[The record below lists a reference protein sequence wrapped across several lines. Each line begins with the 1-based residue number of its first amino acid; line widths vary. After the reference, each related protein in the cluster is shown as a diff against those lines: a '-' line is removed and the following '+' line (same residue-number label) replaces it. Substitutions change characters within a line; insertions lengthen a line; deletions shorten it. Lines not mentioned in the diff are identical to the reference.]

1 MEAGVDPIIVVHGGA
16 GAWSRVFEAASRY
29 GLGLSEEKVLEA
41 VAEAARTGF
50 AVLESGGSAVDAVV
64 EAVRYMEDS
73 GVFNA
78 GVASALDASGGICMD
93 AGVMDG
99 ETLRAG
105 AVACVRY
112 PRNPVILAR
121 RVMDLTDHVILCC
134 EWADRL
140 AERLGLPR
148 HPGPHPRALSMWR
161 AAKEALEARGRPRE
175 WWRRNSE
182 AARILGI
189 LDTVGAVAL
198 DSRGRVAA
206 AVSTGG
212 VNFKLP
218 GRVGDSCVPGA
229 GFYARSDAGAAA
241 ATGLGEAIL
250 VSMLSGRAVELMR
263 QGATAAEAARAALS
277 ALEDMTGSGAGLIVI
292 DRRGGYAV
300 EYNTEAMPYAI
311 MKEGGES
318 PITGLWRS

>member
-1 MEAGVDPIIVVHGGA
+1 MEDRVAPVIVVHGGA
-16 GAWSRVFEAASRY
+16 GAWSRVFEVASRY
-29 GLGLSEEKVLEA
+29 GLRLSEETVLEA
-41 VAEAARTGF
+41 VAEAARAGF
-50 AVLESGGSAVDAVV
+50 TVLKSGGSAVDAVV
-64 EAVRYMEDS
+64 EAVKYMEDS

-112 PRNPVILAR
+112 PRNPVVLAR

-134 EWADRL
+134 EWADKL

-161 AAKEALEARGRPRE
+161 AARDALEARGRPWE
-175 WWRRNSE
+175 WWRNSE

-250 VSMLSGRAVELMR
+250 VSMLSGRAVELVR
-263 QGATAAEAARAALS
+263 QGASVAKAARAALS
-277 ALEDMTGSGAGLIVI
+277 ALEEMTGSSAGLIVI
-292 DRRGGYAV
+292 DKRGGYAV

-311 MKEGGES
+311 MKEGEGD
-318 PITGLWRS
+318 PISGLWRS